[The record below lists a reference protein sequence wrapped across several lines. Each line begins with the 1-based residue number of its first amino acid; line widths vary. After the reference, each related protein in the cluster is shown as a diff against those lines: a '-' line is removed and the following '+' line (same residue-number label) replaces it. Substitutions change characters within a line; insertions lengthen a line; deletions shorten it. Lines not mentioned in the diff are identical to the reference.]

1 MAVLWPGDTPWEGHT
16 AGVTSTPTSAS
27 QHHHPSSQ
35 PRDTFTAQPTL
46 KLCPGGEGSRDHL
59 QLCWQQGVTPTPAG
73 AGAAAATLG
82 NQPGPAP
89 PWICCFCSSPS
100 SVLTQTRSGSL
111 LLTLNVVPRQVG
123 ALYEHNTPVVTIPM
137 SYGGT
142 RVFPP
147 CRREESSKRGRQ
159 KPEQCSHPSELMH
172 TTKPTTKR
180 IIFPSRQSSRCS
192 VLLKSPQQLI
202 AG

>member
-1 MAVLWPGDTPWEGHT
+1 MPWRRGQQGPSPAVLA
-16 AGVTSTPTSAS
+16 AGS
-27 QHHHPSSQ
+27 HHHPGRGWCCCSRSWQ
-35 PRDTFTAQPTL
+35 GARPGTAMDLLLLFLSIFCPHTNTL
-46 KLCPGGEGSRDHL
+46 
-59 QLCWQQGVTPTPAG
+59 
-73 AGAAAATLG
+73 
-82 NQPGPAP
+82 
-89 PWICCFCSSPS
+89 WISPS
-100 SVLTQTRSGSL
+100 YPKRGAQ
-111 LLTLNVVPRQVG
+111 QVG

-147 CRREESSKRGRQ
+147 CRREENSKRGRQ

-172 TTKPTTKR
+172 ATKPTTKR